1 MNTLHFKLIT
11 FDLDDTLWDMR
22 PVLVRAE
29 QRVKEWAD
37 QRCPELY
44 KRYSRDQLMA
54 LRNAVLTAHPEL
66 KYQISQIRIEVIRQ
80 ALIDCGYGHSVAEQL
95 SREGFEVF
103 IEARH
108 EVELFNDTE
117 DCLREL
123 AADYTLGV
131 LTNGNADI
139 HRIGLGHFFS
149 FAFSAEQLDCAKP
162 APDMFEAALKAG
174 RACAA
179 EMIHVGDHID
189 HDISGAQNIGAATIW
204 INAKSEVWTTSNE
217 PDAQVRH
224 IGEVPGAVRELERFH
239 RG

>member
-1 MNTLHFKLIT
+1 MKTLSFKLIT

-29 QRVKEWAD
+29 KRVKEWSKS
-37 QRCPELY
+37 RCPELY
-44 KRYSRDQLMA
+44 QRHSIEDLMA
-54 LRNAVLTAHPEL
+54 LRHSVLADHPEL
-66 KYQISQIRIEVIRQ
+66 KHQISQIRIEVIRR
-80 ALIDCGYGHSVAEQL
+80 ALVACGYSHNAAEQL

-108 EVELFNDTE
+108 EVELFNETE
-117 DCLREL
+117 DCLRAL
-123 AADYTLGV
+123 AGQYTLGV

-149 FAFSAEQLDCAKP
+149 FAFSAEQLNSAKP
-162 APDMFEAALKAG
+162 APDMFKAALDAG
-174 RACAA
+174 NALPH

-204 INAKSEVWTTSNE
+204 INAKAEVWPGKKQ

-224 IGEVPGAVRELERFH
+224 IGEVPAAVSELERFH
-239 RG
+239 RD